1 LILYPGECHQHQVD
15 QLIALFIIFEV
26 TLINFQNLNINKSL
40 LLIWDLLYLENEI
53 LAHFKIYLDL
63 KES

>member
-1 LILYPGECHQHQVD
+1 MKESKERNYV
-15 QLIALFIIFEV
+15 FV
-26 TLINFQNLNINKSL
+26 
-40 LLIWDLLYLENEI
+40 IWDLLYLENEI